1 MRIRLVLIL
10 LALLC
15 CGGAFAADRDA
26 ANIVFAQA
34 QTAVQAA
41 AAADS
46 ATYAPVE
53 LNAAQGHLAAASGAL
68 DRRNWEASAMS
79 SEKAVAD
86 ANLAAARARE
96 KRATTA
102 TAEIEASVETLRRE
116 INRPGATP

>member
-1 MRIRLVLIL
+1 
-10 LALLC
+10 
-15 CGGAFAADRDA
+15 
-26 ANIVFAQA
+26 
-34 QTAVQAA
+34 
-41 AAADS
+41 
-46 ATYAPVE
+46 
-53 LNAAQGHLAAASGAL
+53 GHLAAASGAL
-68 DRRNWEASAMS
+68 ERRNWEASAMS